1 MTGPVDSPCVF
12 TPPMVLSKNN
22 RSYLISPM
30 SKKLA
35 VLATVLVLTAP
46 SFASAAALTAEQTNA
61 ILSLLTSF
69 GADSAT
75 VASVSAALG
84 VATTIPTYSCVDIHH
99 NMTLGSRGAEVANLQ
114 NYLISLGYLTGT
126 SATGYYGYMTVQAVG
141 KLQVAKSIVSSES
154 DPAYGIIGP
163 KTRRAIACNT
173 VPPPGQKVDFSA
185 SPTTTATQ
193 LPVTFTGT
201 NVTISSQYIIEY
213 GDGADSG
220 ALRARLVGMCPQNSP
235 CSDATISATHAY
247 VGPGIYT
254 ATLEPYIA
262 CMWSNPRCLMAT
274 QSLGQV
280 TITVDSP

>member
-1 MTGPVDSPCVF
+1 
-12 TPPMVLSKNN
+12 
-22 RSYLISPM
+22 M

-35 VLATVLVLTAP
+35 ALATVLVLTAP

-75 VASVSAALG
+75 VANVSAALG
-84 VATTIPTYSCVDIHH
+84 VTMTIPTYSCVDIHH
-99 NMTLGSRGAEVANLQ
+99 NLTLGSRGAEVANLQ
-114 NYLISLGYLTGT
+114 NYLIGLGYLTGT

-154 DPAYGIIGP
+154 DPAYGITGP

-173 VPPPGQKVDFSA
+173 TPPPSIEFGSIDGTSGTAPF
-185 SPTTTATQ
+185 TTRFGA
-193 LPVTFTGT
+193 LGL
-201 NVTISSQYIIEY
+201 NNSSSYVIEY
-213 GDGADSG
+213 GDGKNSLEASKDGKSP
-220 ALRARLVGMCPQNSP
+220 LVPSNGSIQVAHTYT
-235 CSDATISATHAY
+235 DA
-247 VGPGIYT
+247 GIYT

-280 TITVDSP
+280 TITVVSP